1 MAVSTFLNEAQ
12 NFHTALIMPTAV
24 AFLIR
29 VDLMGLREALS
40 FPTTYNLRGSTE
52 M

>member
-1 MAVSTFLNEAQ
+1 MAVSAFLNEGQ

-29 VDLMGLREALS
+29 VDLMELREAMS
-40 FPTTYNLRGSTE
+40 FPITFNLRGSAE
-52 M
+52 V